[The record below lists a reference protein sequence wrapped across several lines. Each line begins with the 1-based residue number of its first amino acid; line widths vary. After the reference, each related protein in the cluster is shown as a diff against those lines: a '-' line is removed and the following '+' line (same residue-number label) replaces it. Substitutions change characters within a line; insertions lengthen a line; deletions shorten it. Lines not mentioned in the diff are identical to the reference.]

1 MQPDKAG
8 GHKLRL
14 SRICM
19 IAALMLTLAGAAC
32 NKKPEY
38 VPGSSVQGFRA
49 AISKILFS
57 PIAFDGATVAVEG
70 IVAQVN
76 EVNPGQEDVATEFK
90 LVDLN
95 GNFIN
100 VDMPGSWE
108 IADDDY
114 IVVGGIY
121 RKNGNILEADQ
132 FEKIEFETDKKDKE
146 IQKRDNW

>member
-1 MQPDKAG
+1 M
-8 GHKLRL
+8 RL
-14 SRICM
+14 YKTYL
-19 IAALMLTLAGAAC
+19 IAAVLVSLAGVAC

-70 IVAQVN
+70 IVAQVR
-76 EVNPGQEDVATEFK
+76 EVNPEQKDVSTEFK

-108 IADDDY
+108 IADNDY

-121 RKNGNILEADQ
+121 RKNGNILEAEQ
-132 FEKIEFETDKKDKE
+132 FEKIVLEGDDKDQGEE
-146 IQKRDNW
+146 IKKRDNW

>member
-1 MQPDKAG
+1 M
-8 GHKLRL
+8 
-14 SRICM
+14 
-19 IAALMLTLAGAAC
+19 
-32 NKKPEY
+32 
-38 VPGSSVQGFRA
+38 QGFRV

-70 IVAQVN
+70 IVAHLN
-76 EVNPGQEDVATEFK
+76 EVNQGEEDVTTEFK

-95 GNFIN
+95 GNYIN

-108 IADDDY
+108 IEDNDY

-121 RKNGNILEADQ
+121 RKNGNILEAAQ
-132 FEKIEFETDKKDKE
+132 FEKIEFEKGKKDEE